1 MTAQRTPDTDR
12 PRTLVTV
19 PDRAALATLGYDER
33 RRALDTYVRQELGRL
48 LGIDPHQVDTQ
59 AKTMNSLGVGSIA
72 GMELQYRIES
82 TLHVQL
88 NLQRVLLANSAAEL
102 IDCLTHQ
109 LGPDTVNSPC
119 GFGESV

>member
-19 PDRAALATLGYDER
+19 PDRAALATLGHDER

-48 LGIDPHQVDTQ
+48 LGIDPHQVDTR

-82 TLHVQL
+82 ALHVQL

-102 IDCLTHQ
+102 IDCLTRQ